1 MKKRMADVT
10 ASMQAKN
17 IDHLLVAPGPSFVY
31 LTGVGVHASERLTL
45 FGLRQDGHHAIL
57 APLLEED
64 NFAACGC
71 ALFTYRDE
79 EWYDKACKAFL
90 DELQLTHEHVVALER
105 DQMRLFE
112 YDAVAVSKAQF
123 VDGKAIVME
132 KRLLKDETEIAWMQ
146 KAASIVDQALERTLS
161 LCRVGMTELELAAE
175 LELQM
180 RKLGSQGTPFETI
193 VGSGYRGALPHGGPT
208 DKAIVQGELVV
219 IDYGAMVG
227 GYNADSTRTIAFG
240 EPSLEDRKVYE
251 TVRQAN
257 KAGISAVLPGNTAQ
271 DVDRAARSC
280 ISLAGYGEYFTHRTG
295 HGLGLAVHE
304 FPSIMEGNDLVL
316 RPGMVFTVEPG
327 IYIPARVGVR
337 IEDDVVVTEEGV
349 SLLTHFSK
357 ELIIV

>member
-1 MKKRMADVT
+1 MEFRKV
-10 ASMQAKN
+10 
-17 IDHLLVAPGPSFVY
+17 LVANRG
-31 LTGVGVHASERLTL
+31 
-45 FGLRQDGHHAIL
+45 
-57 APLLEED
+57 
-64 NFAACGC
+64 
-71 ALFTYRDE
+71 
-79 EWYDKACKAFL
+79 
-90 DELQLTHEHVVALER
+90 
-105 DQMRLFE
+105 
-112 YDAVAVSKAQF
+112 
-123 VDGKAIVME
+123 
-132 KRLLKDETEIAWMQ
+132 EIA
-146 KAASIVDQALERTLS
+146 IRI
-161 LCRVGMTELELAAE
+161 CRACTELGIKTVAIYSKEDSLALHRYKADE
-175 LELQM
+175 AYL
-180 RKLGSQGTPFETI
+180 

-208 DKAIVQGELVV
+208 DKVIVQGELVV

-280 ISLAGYGEYFTHRTG
+280 ISLAGYGQYFTHRTG

-327 IYIPARVGVR
+327 IYIPSRVGVR
-337 IEDDVVVTEEGV
+337 IEDDVVVTEDGF